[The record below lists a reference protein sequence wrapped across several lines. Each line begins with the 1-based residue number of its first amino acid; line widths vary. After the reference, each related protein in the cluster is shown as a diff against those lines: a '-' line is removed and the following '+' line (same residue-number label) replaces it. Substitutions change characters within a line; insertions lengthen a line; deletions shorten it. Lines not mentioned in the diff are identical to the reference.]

1 MGDLIGFRGFLNQSA
16 PLNLQ
21 EYEFEWKTSRRY
33 HDFQPGNDLLE
44 TCEYPYPRF
53 WDDLGSGVV
62 DPHFEKSCRESEF
75 DQYGEVASFGDYT
88 EWERQISK
96 FAFVQDRL
104 REWRPDV
111 REKLVHFSCLTIA
124 MLDIDGFRI
133 DKAIQVTL
141 DSQADWSSSIRECA
155 RGFGKENFFIP
166 GEIVSGNSFGS
177 LYIGRGRQT
186 NQSVENMTEAI
197 TNSVPDD
204 MYIRP
209 WGKSALDA
217 AAFHYSVYRDLGR
230 FLG

>member
-1 MGDLIGFRGFLNQSA
+1 M
-16 PLNLQ
+16 
-21 EYEFEWKTSRRY
+21 
-33 HDFQPGNDLLE
+33 
-44 TCEYPYPRF
+44 
-53 WDDLGSGVV
+53 
-62 DPHFEKSCRESEF
+62 
-75 DQYGEVASFGDYT
+75 ASFGDYT